1 MIVLRI
7 EVKETTL
14 EIPQE
19 SFQDFFKEYL
29 FPNQFLTA
37 ASFFI
42 HDAKFSEKKTTKKL
56 LSQRRSLLNPTP
68 YRTKPNGTGSL
79 S

>member
-1 MIVLRI
+1 VSVLRI

-19 SFQDFFKEYL
+19 SFEDFFKEYL

-42 HDAKFSEKKTTKKL
+42 HDAKFIAAFS
-56 LSQRRSLLNPTP
+56 
-68 YRTKPNGTGSL
+68 
-79 S
+79 

>member
-1 MIVLRI
+1 MLRHERKRSKKVIVLRI

-42 HDAKFSEKKTTKKL
+42 HDAKFIAAFS
-56 LSQRRSLLNPTP
+56 
-68 YRTKPNGTGSL
+68 
-79 S
+79 